1 MIFKWR
7 EIYRTY
13 SQKEQI
19 YFCEKLK
26 QYNIP
31 FKIKTHSLR
40 SRMANTVLLR
50 GSPMAANSSKLRIDA
65 IIDDFAISRYSEE
78 GIKILYHLIKLR
90 DDIGTSTL
98 FTCQCSPDEWRE
110 GVLRQA

>member
-7 EIYRTY
+7 EISRTY

-50 GSPMAANSSKLRIDA
+50 GSPMVANSSNLRIDA
-65 IIDDFAISRYSEE
+65 INEYIVYTTSDFVEQA
-78 GIKILYHLIKLR
+78 K
-90 DDIGTSTL
+90 
-98 FTCQCSPDEWRE
+98 Q
-110 GVLRQA
+110 VLSLQ